1 MSTLLEYKCPKCGGA
16 IEFDSASQ
24 QMKCPY
30 CDSLF
35 DVETMKSYD
44 EAIKNEPDKMQWE
57 KTSGQFV
64 GGGRIKGYVRLYLR
78 SPAAARLYAALI
90 RRQHYVRIVTIR
102 LL

>member
-57 KTSGQFV
+57 KTSGNSWAEDE
-64 GGGRIKGYVRLYLR
+64 LR
-78 SPAAARLYAALI
+78 VCPSIPASPAAARLYAALI

>member
-57 KTSGQFV
+57 KTSGNSWAEDELKGMSV
-64 GGGRIKGYVRLYLR
+64 YTSESCGGEIIW
-78 SPAAARLYAALI
+78 YALS
-90 RRQHYVRIVTIR
+90 QT
-102 LL
+102 L